1 MVAWSFLSLSPAC
14 VQRGRGG
21 PRARVSTTF
30 CSLSTKTGRM
40 GKTIMQSHD
49 NTTHDTA
56 VLLFM
61 SEAESEIRRR
71 PCRDVWVIKPYMPYI
86 DGGRASQKGTRTSIT
101 DHGSSEKAR
110 EREKGSNQII
120 SREFDGV
127 KPNPRSFPSDPIRSR
142 WFAIFSCGTEL
153 GICWTSDVR
162 WKTSIQ

>member
-110 EREKGSNQII
+110 ERERRDQIRSSPANSMGSNLNHDHFHQI
-120 SREFDGV
+120 
-127 KPNPRSFPSDPIRSR
+127 PSDQDGSPSSR
-142 WFAIFSCGTEL
+142 AAPSSGSV
-153 GICWTSDVR
+153 GPVM
-162 WKTSIQ
+162 